1 MPNHFDF
8 ADFGKSF
15 DCVACEF
22 FAERLRWVHGG
33 HIERRKLHPAL
44 AGRRLLEDQPFVL
57 AGVLADLQNLSNLRF
72 DIDGLGVQFKQ
83 LLKPG
88 VREFA

>member
-1 MPNHFDF
+1 
-8 ADFGKSF
+8 
-15 DCVACEF
+15 
-22 FAERLRWVHGG
+22 
-33 HIERRKLHPAL
+33 
-44 AGRRLLEDQPFVL
+44 
-57 AGVLADLQNLSNLRF
+57 VLADLQNLSNLGF